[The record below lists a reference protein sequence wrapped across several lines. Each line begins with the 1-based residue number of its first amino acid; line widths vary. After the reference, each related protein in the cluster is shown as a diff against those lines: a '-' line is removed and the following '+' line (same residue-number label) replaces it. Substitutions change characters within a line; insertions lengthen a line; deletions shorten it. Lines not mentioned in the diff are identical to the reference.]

1 MSEVN
6 CTRCGNTAEGMD
18 RSPLPGQIGERVKA
32 SACRA
37 CWSEWLGAQ
46 VILINERSL
55 SPANPEHYEA
65 LLREMA
71 TFLNLADR

>member
-1 MSEVN
+1 MLEVS
-6 CTRCGNTAEGMD
+6 CTRCGKTAEGLD
-18 RSPLPGQIGERVKA
+18 RSPLPGPIGERVKA

-55 SPANPEHYEA
+55 TPANPEHYEA

-71 TFLNLADR
+71 TFLDLADR

>member
-1 MSEVN
+1 MHEVS
-6 CTRCGNTAEGMD
+6 CTRCGNTAEGLENA
-18 RSPLPGQIGERVKA
+18 PLPGEIGGRVQA

-55 SPANPEHYEA
+55 SPAKPADYEA
-65 LLREMA
+65 LLQEMTA
-71 TFLNLADR
+71 FLKLADR